1 MVTTAGV
8 TPDDVRRARERI
20 GNRLVRTPLVE
31 SPQLSELTRARVIL
45 KAELF
50 QRTGSFKPRG
60 VLSKLATLSDD
71 ERRRGVIS
79 ISAGNHAQAV
89 AFGAA
94 AAGIDALLVMWRGA
108 NQFKVD
114 ATRSYGATVDQETA
128 NPTEAL
134 ERLAEL
140 QETTGRVLVHPFEDP
155 LVVAGAGTVGLELVE
170 DAPQAPDVVVVGT
183 GGGGLVTGVAVAVK
197 GAHPAARIVAVEP
210 EGSPALREG
219 LRAGEPVRVPTAS
232 IADGLSPP
240 HAGQICIDMCA
251 ALGVESVLVSD
262 AEIEDA
268 FRFLYSQA
276 KLACEPAGAG
286 ATAALL
292 AGKIELEPESTVAV
306 IVSGG
311 NVEAERAVAILGKR

>member
-1 MVTTAGV
+1 MATEVVTL
-8 TPDDVRRARERI
+8 DDVLRARERI
-20 GNRLVRTPLVE
+20 GDRLVRTPLVD
-31 SPQLSELTRARVIL
+31 SPQLSELTGSRVLL

-50 QRTGSFKPRG
+50 QRTGSFKTRG
-60 VLSKLATLSDD
+60 VLSKLATLTD
-71 ERRRGVIS
+71 EERSRGVIS

-108 NQFKVD
+108 NQFKID
-114 ATRSYGATVDQETA
+114 ATRSYGATVDLETS

-134 ERLAEL
+134 ERLREL
-140 QETTGRVLVHPFEDP
+140 QEETGRVLVHPFEDP

-170 DAPQAPDVVVVGT
+170 DVQPVDVVVVGT
-183 GGGGLVTGVAVAVK
+183 GGGGLVTGVAAAVK
-197 GAHPAARIVAVEP
+197 GSQPHARVVAVEP

-219 LRAGEPVRVPTAS
+219 LSAGEPVPVPTDS
-232 IADGLSPP
+232 IADGVCPP
-240 HAGQICIDMCA
+240 HAGQVCIDTCA
-251 ALGVESVLVSD
+251 SLGVESVLVSD

-268 FRFLYSQA
+268 FRFLYANA

-292 AGKIELEPESTVAV
+292 AGRIEVEPGETIVV

-311 NVEAERAVAILGKR
+311 NAEPQKAAAILGKR